1 MDRVGYKAPKPWSL
15 KESETAESLE
25 SWWTN
30 QVFNLS
36 CFEQF
41 AEFVADDYTWR
52 VKGIA
57 NRGLADDPGRLLN
70 PPTGRTAAQK
80 VSSLNFMLEQLAVY
94 IVPIISKREVVERST
109 SLKYIYD
116 KLRSHYGIQPTGAR
130 FIDFYA
136 IRLKPDER
144 YETLY
149 QRLLAFMDD
158 NLLSV
163 NGGITHHGVAIVADE
178 AMSPTIENMIVLRWL
193 ELIHPGLPA
202 LVKQKYATNLRAVTL
217 ASIKAEVSLAL
228 PALLEEINN
237 SEASAAAINRIGFA
251 SSKNVSSRGYS
262 SSLSKDQNR
271 GTKRSTP
278 NCSLCQ
284 QAGRP
289 AQGHFIQS
297 CKYLPENDKR
307 YFARARCV
315 DVVDDLSDEL
325 QDHQLDTAHDQEVN
339 SDEPPITRRVK
350 VSESPVANF
359 FYDSKPHLLMM
370 DSGAMVNIA
379 RLSAVKGSGM
389 HILPA
394 TQSAKNGDDVSHLDI
409 IGEVDTIFHRG
420 SLRLRFHAL
429 VATD

>member
-94 IVPIISKREVVERST
+94 IVPIISKREVVERSI

-202 LVKQKYATNLRAVTL
+202 IVKKKVCYEPACSHPSINQSGGQPSTSGL
-217 ASIKAEVSLAL
+217 A
-228 PALLEEINN
+228 
-237 SEASAAAINRIGFA
+237 
-251 SSKNVSSRGYS
+251 RGN
-262 SSLSKDQNR
+262 Q
-271 GTKRSTP
+271 
-278 NCSLCQ
+278 
-284 QAGRP
+284 
-289 AQGHFIQS
+289 
-297 CKYLPENDKR
+297 
-307 YFARARCV
+307 
-315 DVVDDLSDEL
+315 
-325 QDHQLDTAHDQEVN
+325 
-339 SDEPPITRRVK
+339 
-350 VSESPVANF
+350 
-359 FYDSKPHLLMM
+359 
-370 DSGAMVNIA
+370 
-379 RLSAVKGSGM
+379 
-389 HILPA
+389 
-394 TQSAKNGDDVSHLDI
+394 
-409 IGEVDTIFHRG
+409 
-420 SLRLRFHAL
+420 
-429 VATD
+429 